1 MSSHPNNTKSEG
13 NILNATS
20 NVRKIELDSHTSTCS
35 SIPLLVKL
43 PDGERRQVDF
53 PPNSSVRDLKAHI
66 ASLTTQPNSDTLS
79 QSNFVPWDLDFA
91 GSVLNENYTLGHYHI
106 PDVYDHA
113 NGLLKTISDSGYDHP
128 EKKVEAVDKAL
139 TLVRGIS
146 RGERDMERLIMS
158 LYEDGADAPS
168 VLDTSGVQPS
178 LNSTRRNCRSRI
190 PSINLA
196 HLPPV
201 GSIGA
206 EANTVKNKSS
216 IPSAPPTPSQL
227 IRRLSNFRPDLYDP
241 KVIDK
246 VASGTPNPTTSGKHL
261 SGGST
266 AIPCS
271 GSTDDALTKSRCSIE
286 AGKDFSSSNLESKSQ
301 PHERLGLKSFANA
314 KSDKVAKSNIT
325 TTFSAIESG
334 SGENNMK
341 SKLNS
346 QDIDSYEQ
354 STSGELRN
362 ENTWFAEIMTTIG
375 HSVSSTDKIGI
386 ETNNNT
392 NSEVDGDSEG
402 EGGEN
407 QNFDI
412 NPGMETDGHQLV
424 NVKETSEETVKLM
437 KESDD
442 SPPSGAE
449 VGVTGQSA
457 EESTVQS
464 NSDSVIDPDKRIE
477 TSDDKP
483 HSIRIH
489 DSGRMTG
496 PAMACSRLE
505 IRGNKERL
513 TKSFPLVEQMKL
525 KQVIG
530 LEPEMSMTAP
540 SDQLK
545 IPKKRGRKRK
555 NPHLTEDERKAQ
567 RQAQNRESAKLSR
580 IRRKNMTIEY
590 EKRVNTLE
598 GENENLRD
606 TVAALTGRLE
616 MLQNLLTISVHKRA
630 ISNRDVTGNISDRN
644 TGQTTPPTQQA
655 SAFDTSLQHGP
666 SPTTEGNIL
675 VPGSTIT
682 QTSGD
687 IDSAHNLVQLTST
700 PEHNARS
707 QGTDLHNISIQSELF
722 PSSPTTNFN
731 FGDNFNRNSN

>member
-1 MSSHPNNTKSEG
+1 MSSHPTNSKKENNT
-13 NILNATS
+13 LNATS
-20 NVRKIELDSHTSTCS
+20 SVRKIDLDSHTSTCS
-35 SIPLLVKL
+35 SIPLLIKL

-66 ASLTTQPNSDTLS
+66 ASLTALPHSDTLS
-79 QSNFVPWDLDFA
+79 QSHVVPWDLDFA

-158 LYEDGADAPS
+158 LYEDGTDAHS
-168 VLDTSGVQPS
+168 VFDSSSIQPS
-178 LNSTRRNCRSRI
+178 LNSMRRNCRSRI

-201 GSIGA
+201 GSIGS
-206 EANTVKNKSS
+206 ETNTVKNKSS

-246 VASGTPNPTTSGKHL
+246 VASGTLNPTTPGRNL

-266 AIPCS
+266 IPPCS
-271 GSTDDALTKSRCSIE
+271 GSLVDALTNSRSSTE
-286 AGKDFSSSNLESKSQ
+286 TGKDQSSNLESKDQ
-301 PHERLGLKSFANA
+301 PHDERLGLKSAVNAN
-314 KSDKVAKSNIT
+314 SDKLAESNT
-325 TTFSAIESG
+325 TATSSAIGAG
-334 SGENNMK
+334 SGKNNMK
-341 SKLNS
+341 LNLES
-346 QDIDSYEQ
+346 QDIDSLEK

-375 HSVSSTDKIGI
+375 HSISNTDKIGI
-386 ETNNNT
+386 ETNNT

-402 EGGEN
+402 EGDEN
-407 QNFDI
+407 QNFEISPSLRAD
-412 NPGMETDGHQLV
+412 DHQIV
-424 NVKETSEETVKLM
+424 NVKEMNEPTVKLV
-437 KESDD
+437 KESAD
-442 SPPSGAE
+442 SPPSEAD
-449 VGVTGQSA
+449 VGITDQSV
-457 EESTVQS
+457 EESAVQS
-464 NSDSVIDPDKRIE
+464 NSDCVIDAVNQSE
-477 TSDDKP
+477 TAGGEP
-483 HSIRIH
+483 HSTRID
-489 DSGRMTG
+489 DSVRMIGR
-496 PAMACSRLE
+496 AKACHRLE
-505 IRGNKERL
+505 IRGIEEKPA
-513 TKSFPLVEQMKL
+513 KPFPLVEQMKH

-540 SDQLK
+540 SEQLK

-630 ISNRDVTGNISDRN
+630 MSNADVDVNISDRN
-644 TGQTTPPTQQA
+644 IAQTIPAQQA
-655 SAFDTSLQHGP
+655 SAFNPSLQHVHTASTG
-666 SPTTEGNIL
+666 TGGNIP

-682 QTSGD
+682 QSSTD
-687 IDSAHNLVQLTST
+687 IDSVQNLRQPNSS
-700 PEHNARS
+700 PGHNARS
-707 QGTDLHNISIQSELF
+707 QGTDLRNIQSELF
-722 PSSPTTNFN
+722 PSSQTTLNLN

>member
-1 MSSHPNNTKSEG
+1 MSSHPTNTKSE
-13 NILNATS
+13 NNKLNATS
-20 NVRKIELDSHTSTCS
+20 NVRKIDLDSHTSTFG

-66 ASLTTQPNSDTLS
+66 ASLTAPPHSDTLS
-79 QSNFVPWDLDFA
+79 QSHVVPWDLDFA

-158 LYEDGADAPS
+158 LYEDGTDAHS
-168 VLDTSGVQPS
+168 VLDTSSIQPS

-201 GSIGA
+201 GSIGL
-206 EANTVKNKSS
+206 ETSTVKSKTN

-246 VASGTPNPTTSGKHL
+246 VASGTLNPATPGRHL

-266 AIPCS
+266 APPS
-271 GSTDDALTKSRCSIE
+271 AASVVDALTKSR
-286 AGKDFSSSNLESKSQ
+286 SSTETVQDQSTKSKSQ
-301 PHERLGLKSFANA
+301 PPEKRLGLNSVVNAN
-314 KSDKVAKSNIT
+314 SDRLAESNT
-325 TTFSAIESG
+325 TATSSASGAESG
-334 SGENNMK
+334 K
-341 SKLNS
+341 TKTKLNLDF
-346 QDIDSYEQ
+346 QDIDSFEK

-362 ENTWFAEIMTTIG
+362 ENTWFAEIMTSIG
-375 HSVSSTDKIGI
+375 HSVSNADKIGT
-386 ETNNNT
+386 ETNNT

-402 EGGEN
+402 EGDEN

-412 NPGMETDGHQLV
+412 SPNLPADDHQIV
-424 NVKETSEETVKLM
+424 NVKEINEPTIKLV
-437 KESDD
+437 KESAD
-442 SPPSGAE
+442 SPPSGAD
-449 VGVTGQSA
+449 VGITDQSV
-457 EESTVQS
+457 EESNFQS
-464 NSDSVIDPDKRIE
+464 NSDHVIDPVNCSETTGGKPLNARIG
-477 TSDDKP
+477 
-483 HSIRIH
+483 
-489 DSGRMTG
+489 DSGKMTG
-496 PAMACSRLE
+496 PA
-505 IRGNKERL
+505 K
-513 TKSFPLVEQMKL
+513 KPFPLAEQIKHG
-525 KQVIG
+525 QVIG

-540 SDQLK
+540 SEQLK

-630 ISNRDVTGNISDRN
+630 ISNADADVNISDRN
-644 TGQTTPPTQQA
+644 TAQTTSAQQTSSFDLSLKHGRTA
-655 SAFDTSLQHGP
+655 STASD
-666 SPTTEGNIL
+666 GNIL
-675 VPGSTIT
+675 IPGSTIT
-682 QTSGD
+682 QSSGD
-687 IDSAHNLVQLTST
+687 IDSSQNPRQPSNS
-700 PEHNARS
+700 PGHNARS
-707 QGTDLHNISIQSELF
+707 QGTDLHNIQSELF
-722 PSSPTTNFN
+722 SSSQTTLPLN
-731 FGDNFNRNSN
+731 FGDNVNRN